1 MIEGGQEA
9 MADVLRVL
17 AGKALRASLATAADA
32 SRSASAKRVGV
43 SR

>member
-17 AGKALRASLATAADA
+17 ARKALRASLATAADT
-32 SRSASAKRVGV
+32 SRRATAKRVGV
-43 SR
+43 SK